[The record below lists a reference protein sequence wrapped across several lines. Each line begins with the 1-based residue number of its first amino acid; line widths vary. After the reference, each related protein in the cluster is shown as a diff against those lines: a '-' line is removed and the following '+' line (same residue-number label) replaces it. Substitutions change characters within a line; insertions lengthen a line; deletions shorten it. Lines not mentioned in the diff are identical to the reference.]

1 MAVTKYEIRD
11 TKYARRKNVSRFPFH
26 ISRIS
31 GFTLVEILVV
41 VGILGIIAVVA
52 STIFFTTLRS
62 AGKTKVL
69 TTVKQNGDYTLSVME
84 RLIRGSQEV
93 VTNTDNKICESGMNY
108 LKFKRADG
116 STIEFGC
123 LEEGAANGRIASNS
137 ARLTSSKV
145 KVDSCSF
152 DCSCPAVFPNC
163 TAEGAKFYPKTVTI
177 KFTLSQ
183 VGAAVR
189 PEEEATINFQTTV
202 STRNY

>member
-1 MAVTKYEIRD
+1 MEMKM
-11 TKYARRKNVSRFPFH
+11 KSQK
-26 ISRIS
+26 S
-31 GFTLVEILVV
+31 GFTLIEILVV

-52 STIFFTTLRS
+52 SNVFFTTLRS
-62 AGKTKVL
+62 SGKTKVL
-69 TTVKQNGDYTLSVME
+69 TKVKENGDYALSVME
-84 RLIRGSQEV
+84 RMIRDSQEV

-123 LEEGAANGRIASNS
+123 LEEGTANGRIASNS
-137 ARLTSSKV
+137 ARLTSSEV

-152 DCSCPAVFPNC
+152 DCSCPAAFPNC
-163 TAEGAKFYPKTVTI
+163 TSEGTKFYPKTVTI

-183 VGAAVR
+183 FGATVR
-189 PEEEATINFQTTV
+189 PEEQATINFQTTI